1 MADLAR
7 QIKGVAPKTILQ
19 KQGFKDWEANDIM
32 AVGRASQK
40 DFDEAIN
47 RPSPPAPSHFK
58 RYSTNDAEV
67 RMISTFKALWAF
79 TRRLD
84 AKDIASAVPA
94 EDTAHWRRIV
104 EQLTEWLDD
113 FDQHLKGE

>member
-1 MADLAR
+1 
-7 QIKGVAPKTILQ
+7 
-19 KQGFKDWEANDIM
+19 
-32 AVGRASQK
+32 
-40 DFDEAIN
+40 
-47 RPSPPAPSHFK
+47 
-58 RYSTNDAEV
+58 
-67 RMISTFKALWAF
+67 MISTFKALWAV